1 MKKGDIF
8 WGVLLLILGSLF
20 LLRNFDLFNF
30 SIRSIL
36 RLWPLI
42 FVFWG
47 IAVLPVKQGIK
58 FILFGLTILLGV
70 LILAFT
76 PQREFQW
83 FDWHDNADYEYKSN
97 DDEDE
102 ESGGQDYTDM
112 YDSAVTYA
120 RLDLNA
126 AAGKFYIKDP
136 TSKLFEFDNE
146 GDSDPYNI
154 STSLNDSTAIIHIK
168 HKNHIRNKDLN
179 NSAWLSLNPGPVWD
193 LNIDVGAADLEIDV
207 SHFKV
212 ERVDIDGGASKIALK
227 LGTKTKFT
235 KVNIDAGASGIN
247 IEVPYESA
255 CEIKTNTVLSS
266 RDIDGFNK
274 ISGGL
279 YQTPNFSDAANQIII
294 EIDAA
299 VSGVEV
305 KRISLGF

>member
-8 WGVLLLILGSLF
+8 WGALLLILGSLL

-30 SIRSIL
+30 SIRSLL

-76 PQREFQW
+76 PQRDFGW
-83 FDWHDNADYEYKSN
+83 FSWHDWHDDIDYEYKSN
-97 DDEDE
+97 DQDDE
-102 ESGGQDYTDM
+102 ESNGQDYSDI
-112 YDSAVTYA
+112 YDSAIAFA

-126 AAGKFYIKDP
+126 AAGKFYIRNH
-136 TSKLFEFDNE
+136 TSKLFEFENE
-146 GDSDPYNI
+146 GNSDPYI
-154 STSLNDSTAIIHIK
+154 ITTSLEDSTAIIHVK
-168 HKNHIRNKDLN
+168 HKDHIRNKDLD

-193 LNIDVGAADLEIDV
+193 LDIDVGAADLEIDV
-207 SHFKV
+207 SDFKV

-227 LGTKTKFT
+227 LGSKCKFT

-266 RDIDGFNK
+266 RNIDGFNK

-279 YQTPNFSDAANQIII
+279 YQTPNFTDAANQILI

-305 KRISLGF
+305 KRI

>member
-8 WGVLLLILGSLF
+8 WGALLLILGSLL

-30 SIRSIL
+30 SIRSLL

-42 FVFWG
+42 FVLWG

-58 FILFGLTILLGV
+58 FILFGITILLGV

-76 PQREFQW
+76 HQRDFRW
-83 FDWHDNADYEYKSN
+83 FGWHDWHDDIDYEYKSN
-97 DDEDE
+97 DDEGE
-102 ESGGQDYTDM
+102 GNGRQDYSDM

-126 AAGKFYIKDP
+126 AAGKFYIKEV

-154 STSLNDSTAIIHIK
+154 NTSLEDSTAIIYIK
-168 HKNHIRNKDLN
+168 HKNNIRNKDLN

-193 LNIDVGAADLEIDV
+193 LNIDVGAADLEMDL

-227 LGTKTKFT
+227 LGTMTKYT
-235 KVNIDAGASGIN
+235 KVTIDAGASGIN

-266 RDIDGFNK
+266 RDIDGFIK
-274 ISGGL
+274 ISDGL
-279 YQTPNFSDAANQIII
+279 YQTSNFSDAVNQIII

-305 KRISLGF
+305 KRI

>member
-8 WGVLLLILGSLF
+8 WGALLLILGSLL

-30 SIRSIL
+30 SIRSLL

-76 PQREFQW
+76 PQREFGW
-83 FDWHDNADYEYKSN
+83 FSWHDWHDDIDYEYKSN
-97 DDEDE
+97 DRDDE
-102 ESGGQDYTDM
+102 ESSGQDYSDM
-112 YDSAVTYA
+112 YDSAITFA

-126 AAGKFYIKDP
+126 AAGKFYIKNP

-146 GDSDPYNI
+146 GNSDPYI
-154 STSLNDSTAIIHIK
+154 ITTSLEDSTAIIHVK
-168 HKNHIRNKDLN
+168 HKNHIRNKDLD

-193 LNIDVGAADLEIDV
+193 LDIDVGAADLEIDV
-207 SHFKV
+207 SEFKV

-227 LGTKTKFT
+227 LGSKTKYT

-247 IEVPYESA
+247 IEVPFESA

-266 RDIDGFNK
+266 RNIDGFNK

-279 YQTPNFSDAANQIII
+279 YQTPNFSDAANQILI

-305 KRISLGF
+305 KRI